1 MIATWLAAPEA
12 ELAKLLF
19 ASIRGGAALALLPGI
34 GGALLPIRVRIGL
47 AGALGWLVAGSVTVP
62 DGGALL
68 GAVASEVMIGA
79 AVGVVLQGLFATAS
93 VAGELLAQ
101 AMGLGFATIVQPGG
115 TTSPVVTTFLSLL
128 LWAVFIGLDGHARL
142 FALLVHSFT
151 TLPPGAVPDAGTV
164 ARLGGFAFAT
174 GALLALPVAGV
185 LVLANVWLAVLAKSA
200 PQLNLFSVG
209 FAVLTVVGL
218 VALPLALP
226 AMLGTMGDA
235 VADAQAALAAML
247 GA

>member
-1 MIATWLAAPEA
+1 MIAAWVTAPEA

-34 GGALLPIRVRIGL
+34 GGALLPLRVRIGL
-47 AGALGWLVAGSVTVP
+47 AGAIGWFVAGSIVVP
-62 DGGALL
+62 DSGALL
-68 GAVASEVMIGA
+68 GGIAGEVMIGA
-79 AVGVVLQGLFATAS
+79 AVGVVLQVLFATSS

-128 LWAVFIGLDGHARL
+128 LWAVFIGVDGHARL
-142 FALLVHSFT
+142 FALLIESFT
-151 TLPPGAVPDAGTV
+151 TLPPGAVPNAGAV
-164 ARLGGFAFAT
+164 ARFGGMAFAT

-185 LVLANVWLAVLAKSA
+185 LVLANLWLAVLAKSA
-200 PQLNLFSVG
+200 PQLNLFSIG

-235 VADAQAALAAML
+235 VADAQAALVEL
-247 GA
+247 LV